1 MATLVIL
8 LVGQAMVSMDGSIL
22 VVAAPSLQSSLHAS
36 GAELQLVVG
45 MYTLAFGALVV
56 TGARIGDNAGRSR
69 AFTAGLAAFT
79 AASLAG
85 GLASTAAVLIA
96 ARVCQGAAA
105 ALMTPQVLS
114 IIQASFEGE
123 RRARAIGAYSMI
135 LAVGV
140 AAGQIVGG
148 LLVTAHLL
156 AAAWRP
162 ALLVNAPIGVLL
174 LLASRGRLPVIAPS
188 RQRLDLAGVGLLS
201 AALLALIVPLT
212 FGRQFGWPA
221 WTWPCLLGAALA
233 ARAFVTW
240 ERRIAGH
247 GGRPVLDLDLFKLTG
262 VSSGVLTVW
271 LIMGCYA
278 AFLLMLT
285 LYLQGTLHFTPL
297 HAGLIFAIYACGFAS
312 ASLTWTRAPRRVR
325 AWLPPGG
332 TLAMGAALLAIGL
345 LAGGGTWPV
354 AATAP
359 LLLLGGAGHA
369 LGFSPLAHRLTD
381 TIRPAQTADLSA
393 LILTASVLGPVAGV
407 AGLVGIYLTLAPQ
420 GSAHALAITTGVVA
434 GVLVLAAISA
444 GLELLSGP
452 RPWARTAPRPAPA
465 QRRWRPRRPRPGRW
479 PRRRARR
486 DPRRACRSTRP
497 S

>member
-1 MATLVIL
+1 M
-8 LVGQAMVSMDGSIL
+8 
-22 VVAAPSLQSSLHAS
+22 
-36 GAELQLVVG
+36 
-45 MYTLAFGALVV
+45 
-56 TGARIGDNAGRSR
+56 
-69 AFTAGLAAFT
+69 
-79 AASLAG
+79 
-85 GLASTAAVLIA
+85 
-96 ARVCQGAAA
+96 
-105 ALMTPQVLS
+105 
-114 IIQASFEGE
+114 
-123 RRARAIGAYSMI
+123 
-135 LAVGV
+135 

-174 LLASRGRLPVIAPS
+174 LLTSRGRLPVIAPS

-221 WTWPCLLGAALA
+221 WTWPCLLGAALT

-240 ERRIAGH
+240 ERRIAGR

-312 ASLTWTRAPRRVR
+312 ASLTWTRAPQRVR

-332 TLAMGAALLAIGL
+332 TLAMGSKDS
-345 LAGGGTWPV
+345 
-354 AATAP
+354 AT
-359 LLLLGGAGHA
+359 
-369 LGFSPLAHRLTD
+369 R
-381 TIRPAQTADLSA
+381 
-393 LILTASVLGPVAGV
+393 
-407 AGLVGIYLTLAPQ
+407 
-420 GSAHALAITTGVVA
+420 
-434 GVLVLAAISA
+434 
-444 GLELLSGP
+444 
-452 RPWARTAPRPAPA
+452 
-465 QRRWRPRRPRPGRW
+465 
-479 PRRRARR
+479 
-486 DPRRACRSTRP
+486 
-497 S
+497 